1 MDLDNRVPELDF
13 DYGEEDIND
22 TEDLDEEFLLQE
34 DEEEQ
39 RLLSHEDSNESLNF
53 DTLSGFTDTTPT
65 LSEQE
70 DDEISLHP
78 DDSLFDDEDEPSG
91 SSERQGAR
99 SVHLLKILW
108 CINNCIAKWRLGA

>member
-1 MDLDNRVPELDF
+1 MDMDNRVPEQDF
-13 DYGEEDIND
+13 DLVEQDSDD
-22 TEDLDEEFLLQE
+22 TEALDEELLLQD

-39 RLLSHEDSNESLNF
+39 RLQSHKDSNESLNF

-78 DDSLFDDEDEPSG
+78 DDSLFDDEDDLSG
-91 SSERQGAR
+91 SSERQGVR
-99 SVHLLKILW
+99 SVHKLKILW
-108 CINNCIAKWRLGA
+108 CI